1 MTATRRSRR
10 FLPTALAAGAATAL
24 VLLSGC
30 SSSSD
35 GGSSGDSSDAG
46 GSTAAREVAGD
57 APAADTAADP
67 AAGPAVAQDGVGG
80 AVDAVDSSTPGVE
93 APKVI
98 STGNVQLRSDDV
110 GKAIFDVRTVV

>member
-10 FLPTALAAGAATAL
+10 FMPTALAAGAVAGL

-35 GGSSGDSSDAG
+35 GGSSGEASDSGVSA
-46 GSTAAREVAGD
+46 AAREVAGD
-57 APAADTAADP
+57 AAAGDSAADP
-67 AAGPAVAQDGVGG
+67 AADAAAGLGVAQ
-80 AVDAVDSSTPGVE
+80 DAVDSSAPGVE

-110 GKAIFDVRTVV
+110 GK